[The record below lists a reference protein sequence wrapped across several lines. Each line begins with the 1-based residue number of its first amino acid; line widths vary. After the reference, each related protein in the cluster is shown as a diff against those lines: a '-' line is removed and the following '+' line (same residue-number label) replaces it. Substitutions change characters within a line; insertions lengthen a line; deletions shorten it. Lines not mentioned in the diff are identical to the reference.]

1 MLDNNVIQSVSAW
14 PFVEI
19 RKLLKERKDL
29 IKSKKKIIF
38 FLFLIKSFLSLSNFL
53 ISIKGQAETD

>member
-19 RKLLKERKDL
+19 RNLLKERKDL
-29 IKSKKKIIF
+29 IKSKKKLF
-38 FLFLIKSFLSLSNFL
+38 FKRVMDPVVCH
-53 ISIKGQAETD
+53 ISELLEKWLELQ

>member
-19 RKLLKERKDL
+19 RNLLKERKDL
-29 IKSKKKIIF
+29 IKSKKKLF
-38 FLFLIKSFLSLSNFL
+38 FKRVT
-53 ISIKGQAETD
+53 GQVVYHILELLEKWQELL

>member
-29 IKSKKKIIF
+29 IKSKKKLF
-38 FLFLIKSFLSLSNFL
+38 FRPVMDRAVYHILELLVKSHE
-53 ISIKGQAETD
+53 QP